1 MSPSVQPGP
10 QKRTILDDSD
20 SESDGDANTQGEAFK
35 VNEAYARRF
44 QHNKEREERE
54 KLEKKYGNVD
64 DPSSSESDETEDE
77 DGFLATEA
85 LDAQISA
92 TLKAIRTKDPRVYDK
107 SVTFIELPDDDEEA
121 VEGKGKKEKPVF
133 LHDYQREKLLSGDV
147 DGKEK
152 KAPPTYVEEQDAL
165 KKSILSEIHAPG
177 DEEESDSSDDDG
189 FLKRKESEAI
199 GAGGVHPSRA
209 TSIKKTVGEVDV
221 ANADKDPEKF
231 LSNFMASR
239 AWIPEEGS
247 KWEVFES
254 DDGESDA
261 DEVAEKWEHAYNMR
275 FEDPSKSN
283 EVLRSYA
290 RDFAAARS
298 VRRQEKTGRQRQR
311 EAEREKKEQE
321 SRKKAE
327 EKARLR
333 KLKLEE
339 NAEKLRKVKQAA
351 GAVGKKVKEEEW
363 MRFLD
368 EEWEN
373 DKWEEEMQ
381 RRFGE
386 EYYALDDV
394 GEDEVGDDTAVT
406 DEKKKKRSKTKKPKW
421 DDDIDI
427 KDIVPDFAH
436 DDEAAA
442 AAPAEDDDDD
452 DDERRSRKRRKTN
465 TTKLAPEERTRLANL
480 VDTKLEQSH
489 ADLDLQKPSPTT
501 TTFRYRETSPQA
513 FGMTA
518 LDILLAPSDQSLNQ
532 FASLKKLAP
541 FRDAHKKRRDG
552 KSLAKRARLRQ
563 WRRDVFGHA
572 HAPFFN
578 EGVRD
583 GLETKN
589 GEVKESK
596 KVEVKESRRRRRKK
610 KKGGKQGDD
619 AVEVEE

>member
-10 QKRTILDDSD
+10 PKRTILGDSD
-20 SESDGDANTQGEAFK
+20 SESDGDADAQGEAFK

-54 KLEKKYGNVD
+54 KLEKKYGNAD
-64 DPSSSESDETEDE
+64 DSSSSESDETEDE

-107 SVTFIELPDDDEEA
+107 NVTFIELPEDGEA
-121 VEGKGKKEKPVF
+121 VQGKGKKEKPVF
-133 LHDYQREKLLSGDV
+133 LHDYQREKLLRGDND
-147 DGKEK
+147 DGDEK
-152 KAPPTYVEEQDAL
+152 KKTPATYVEEQDAL

-177 DEEESDSSDDDG
+177 AEEESDSSDDDG
-189 FLKRKESEAI
+189 FLKRKESETVDAD
-199 GAGGVHPSRA
+199 GLHPSRA
-209 TSIKKTVGEVDV
+209 PSVKKSAGDEVDV
-221 ANADKDPEKF
+221 ANADQDPEKF

-239 AWIPEEGS
+239 AWIPEEGT
-247 KWEVFES
+247 KWKVFES

-261 DEVAEKWEHAYNMR
+261 DEAAEEWEHAYNMR

-311 EAEREKKEQE
+311 EAEREKKEEE

-339 NAEKLRKVKQAA
+339 SAEKLRKVKQAA
-351 GAVGKKVKEEEW
+351 GAVGRKVKEEDW

-373 DKWEEEMQ
+373 EKWEEEMQ

-394 GEDEVGDDTAVT
+394 EEEVNDD
-406 DEKKKKRSKTKKPKW
+406 DDDDDSKKKRKRAKKPKW

-427 KDIVPDFAH
+427 KDIIPDFA
-436 DDEAAA
+436 DDNNQDQEEEEE
-442 AAPAEDDDDD
+442 EDG
-452 DDERRSRKRRKTN
+452 EKRSRKRRKPN
-465 TTKLAPEERTRLANL
+465 KATTKLAPEERTRLASL
-480 VDTKLEQSH
+480 VDTKLQQVP
-489 ADLDLQKPSPTT
+489 DGVPKTRTT
-501 TTFRYRETSPQA
+501 TVFRYRETSPQA
-513 FGMTA
+513 FGMTP

-541 FRDAHKKRRDG
+541 FRDEAKKRRDG

-563 WRRDVFGHA
+563 WRREVFGHA
-572 HAPFFN
+572 HAPFIP
-578 EGVRD
+578 E
-583 GLETKN
+583 
-589 GEVKESK
+589 EVKGEEK
-596 KVEVKESRRRRRKK
+596 KEEKQEGGTVKKEKKRRRKK
-610 KKGGKQGDD
+610 KTKEGQKKEG
-619 AVEVEE
+619 AVEADE

>member
-1 MSPSVQPGP
+1 MSPSAQPGP
-10 QKRTILDDSD
+10 PKRTILEDSD
-20 SESDGDANTQGEAFK
+20 SDSDGEALTQGEGEAFK

-44 QHNKEREERE
+44 HHNKEREERE
-54 KLEKKYGNVD
+54 KLEKKYGKAD
-64 DPSSSESDETEDE
+64 DSSSSESEETEDE

-107 SVTFIELPDDDEEA
+107 NVTFIELPDDEEEEEA
-121 VEGKGKKEKPVF
+121 VRGKGKKEKPVY
-133 LHDYQREKLLSGDV
+133 LHDYQREKLLRGDA
-147 DGKEK
+147 DGEEK
-152 KAPPTYVEEQDAL
+152 KVPPTYMEEQDAL
-165 KKSILSEIHAPG
+165 KKSILSGIHASG
-177 DEEESDSSDDDG
+177 ADEESDSSDDDDGG
-189 FLKRKESEAI
+189 FLKRKESDGI
-199 GAGGVHPSRA
+199 HPSRRPNV
-209 TSIKKTVGEVDV
+209 KKTVGEMDV
-221 ANADKDPEKF
+221 ASADKDPEKF

-239 AWIPEEGS
+239 AWIPEEGT
-247 KWEVFES
+247 KWKVFES

-261 DEVAEKWEHAYNMR
+261 DEAAEEWEHAYNMR

-311 EAEREKKEQE
+311 EAEREKKEHE

-339 NAEKLRKVKQAA
+339 SAEKLRKVKQAA
-351 GAVGKKVKEEEW
+351 GAVGKKVKEEDW

-394 GEDEVGDDTAVT
+394 EEEEEADDDA
-406 DEKKKKRSKTKKPKW
+406 KKKRSRAKKPKW

-427 KDIVPDFAH
+427 KDIVPEFA
-436 DDEAAA
+436 DDN
-442 AAPAEDDDDD
+442 EDDDDD
-452 DDERRSRKRRKTN
+452 DDDGDDDGEKRSRKRRK
-465 TTKLAPEERTRLANL
+465 TTKLAPEERTRLASL
-480 VDTKLEQSH
+480 VDTKLLH
-489 ADLDLQKPSPTT
+489 DPSTTTTTT

-518 LDILLAPSDQSLNQ
+518 LDILLAPTDQSLNK

-541 FRDAHKKRRDG
+541 FRDAHKKSRDG

-572 HAPFFN
+572 HAPFIP
-578 EGVRD
+578 EEKGGAEAAEKMR
-583 GLETKN
+583 E
-589 GEVKESK
+589 GEVKKEK
-596 KVEVKESRRRRRKK
+596 KRRRKK
-610 KKGGKQGDD
+610 KKEKTMMMMEDEED
-619 AVEVEE
+619 VEAEE